1 MPSPWPD
8 LTVNYAHSWTEIR
21 KGIDSQGPYYK
32 VVYYIQQPWSTG
44 DLVVNE
50 LLGYASKTGGSIYWQ
65 GPHQY
70 PLDPT
75 GRSLCCEASV
85 IGVGAPDLNSDGY
98 PAYDNGFFVEA
109 LYRVPTIPMYAAN
122 DPENLMGIDPA
133 TPLLW
138 ASQDMD
144 FSTDYILLDRSAYT
158 FASDSKKSNVP
169 VRIKSN
175 IIIFDITF
183 HRVPY
188 MPTSLVTS
196 AGGCVNSTTFM
207 SGGVGKILFKGGAR
221 IAISTLTDHTSS
233 RCSSF
238 FTTAINPGTRYFGPT
253 PLHGTRCKTAR
264 ATGPITPMT

>member
-1 MPSPWPD
+1 MARPD
-8 LTVNYAHSWTEIR
+8 CQLR
-21 KGIDSQGPYYK
+21 PLLDRDPQGHRLAGP
-32 VVYYIQQPWSTG
+32 VLQGRVLIQQPWSTG

-85 IGVGAPDLNSDGY
+85 IGVGRGS
-98 PAYDNGFFVEA
+98 EQR
-109 LYRVPTIPMYAAN
+109 RVPGLRQRFFRRGALSRADDPMYAAN

-144 FSTDYILLDRSAYT
+144 FLTDYILLDRSAYT

-207 SGGVGKILFKGGAR
+207 SGGVGKIPFKGAAR